1 MTTTEKLAEALRN
14 AMGELICLGK
24 ELDSI
29 DRRQGVATLLDLE
42 VIEEIENALAFY
54 ESEQAEAKLPITH
67 GLRLSGC
74 KDHPDESRDLSC
86 LGIRREDG
94 TRLSWR
100 EVWELMRSTEPKRE
114 V

>member
-1 MTTTEKLAEALRN
+1 MTTTEKLAYAVR
-14 AMGELICLGK
+14 ELIAAMH
-24 ELDSI
+24 
-29 DRRQGVATLLDLE
+29 R
-42 VIEEIENALAFY
+42 Y
-54 ESEQAEAKLPITH
+54 EYDVDDPPTIRHREMMNKANEAIAAYEAEQAEAKLPITH

-100 EVWELMRSTEPKRE
+100 EVWELMRSTELKRE